1 MLLFVDRKNQLMDNT
16 TKVKTLQNKMG
27 IKPRHGFIVCL
38 QKGKAYKL
46 KAVLREKTQTP
57 SSY

>member
-1 MLLFVDRKNQLMDNT
+1 MENT
-16 TKVKTLQNKMG
+16 TKVKTWQNKMG
-27 IKPRHGFIVCL
+27 IKPRYGFIVCL